1 MCLNTTEIA
10 AETKEGP
17 MKRQASC
24 MDIVVELLTGVS
36 EDFSDAFASLHLL
49 PRILMHH
56 QSAGV
61 AYDLKD
67 EADGEPGLE

>member
-24 MDIVVELLTGVS
+24 MDIVVELFKRVS
-36 EDFSDAFASLHLL
+36 EDFSISFAGFHSL
-49 PRILMHH
+49 PGILMHH
-56 QSAGV
+56 QSASI

-67 EADGEPGLE
+67 EANR